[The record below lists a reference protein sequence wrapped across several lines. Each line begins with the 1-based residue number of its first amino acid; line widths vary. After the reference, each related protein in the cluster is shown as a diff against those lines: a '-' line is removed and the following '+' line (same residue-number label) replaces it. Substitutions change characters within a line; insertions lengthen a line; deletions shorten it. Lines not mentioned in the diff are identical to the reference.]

1 MREPA
6 WTIRRLGHL
15 GDGIAEGP
23 VYAPMTLP
31 GEVVSGVLDAGR
43 LRDVRIM
50 SPSDQRVRP
59 PCRHFKSCGG
69 CSVQHGSDALVAG
82 WKQEIVHGALA
93 AQRLEAGFLPMHV
106 SPAATRRRATFS
118 AKRTRKGALAGFHGR
133 ASDMIVDI
141 PDCRILHPNLKSGPA
156 LAEALATAAASR
168 KGEISVSVT
177 VTEGGLDVHV
187 TGGKPLDGPLR
198 MELADV
204 ARQGRLSR
212 LTWEGET
219 LYLSAPPAQRF
230 GAAEVVPPPGAFL
243 QATKDGEAT
252 LVGDVQAHLRD
263 AGRIVDL
270 FAGCGTFTF
279 PLAEE
284 AQVHAVE
291 GEVAM
296 VAALE
301 AGWRNVQG
309 LKSVTAEAR
318 DLFREPLS
326 ARELSAY
333 DAVLLDPP
341 RAGAEAQARELAG
354 SGVARIAYVSCSPV
368 SFARDARILVDAGYT
383 LAELRVVDQFRW
395 SPHVELVARLDLAA
409 G

>member
-31 GEVVSGVLDAGR
+31 GEVVSGVLDADR
-43 LRDVRIM
+43 LRDVRII

-69 CSVQHGSDALVAG
+69 CSVQHGSDDFVAG

-93 AQRLEAGFLPMHV
+93 AQRLEAGFLPIHV
-106 SPAATRRRATFS
+106 SPTATRRRATFS
-118 AKRTRKGALAGFHGR
+118 ARRTKKGALAGFHGR
-133 ASDMIVDI
+133 ASDAIVDI
-141 PDCRILHPNLKSGPA
+141 PDCRILHPDLKSGPA
-156 LAEALATAAASR
+156 LAEALATAGASR

-177 VTEGGLDVHV
+177 ATEGGLDVQV
-187 TGGKPLDGPLR
+187 SGGKPLDGPLR
-198 MELADV
+198 MALADV

-212 LTWEGET
+212 LTWEEET
-219 LYLSAPPAQRF
+219 LYLSAPPVQRF

-309 LKSVTAEAR
+309 LKAVTAEAR

-326 ARELSAY
+326 ARELSAF

-383 LAELRVVDQFRW
+383 LAALRVVDQFRW
-395 SPHVELVARLDLAA
+395 SPHVELVARFDLTA